1 MNHFVE
7 WDSIEVRVNGAKIE
21 AMAQSIVAAV
31 PEIGS
36 LRLRFANGLLRV
48 EGSIRKFVS
57 VPFTVDITESRAA
70 GTTSRGPLAAIST
83 FAGIPVPRFL
93 VGVLRDKLPRDV
105 VRFEEPAT
113 LVLSLDR
120 FLPTFVSVDLQRI
133 WIIDGGL
140 SLILGRGGAD
150 LPAGESHGATE
161 RRTRVE

>member
-57 VPFTVDITESRAA
+57 VPFTVDITEIRAA
-70 GTTSRGPLAAIST
+70 GTTIRVPLAAIST

-93 VGVLRDKLPRDV
+93 VGLLREKLPRDV
-105 VRFEEPAT
+105 VGFE
-113 LVLSLDR
+113 
-120 FLPTFVSVDLQRI
+120 
-133 WIIDGGL
+133 
-140 SLILGRGGAD
+140 
-150 LPAGESHGATE
+150 
-161 RRTRVE
+161 